1 MFEKFLDL
9 TLNSS
14 SSLGLSL
21 NMGLKGGVVPDSVG
35 IVCPLSRMG
44 GKELIGENT
53 SLYSLMRATIGA
65 EI

>member
-9 TLNSS
+9 TLDFFEFFGAEPKHGS
-14 SSLGLSL
+14 
-21 NMGLKGGVVPDSVG
+21 KGGVVPDSVG

-53 SLYSLMRATIGA
+53 S
-65 EI
+65 